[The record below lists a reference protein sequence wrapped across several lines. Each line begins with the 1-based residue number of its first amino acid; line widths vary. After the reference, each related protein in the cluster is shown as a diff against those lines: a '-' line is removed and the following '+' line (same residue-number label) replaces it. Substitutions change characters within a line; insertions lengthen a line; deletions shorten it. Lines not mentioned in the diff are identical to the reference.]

1 MLVTDPDSEQEALRC
16 VLQLVADARAV
27 DTESLAAM
35 LAVEPALTGSA
46 RFDALLGGVAAHLAR
61 QAGLPAPTWTSASS
75 RFLDEWWFVSG
86 VASLHASALVQSPAE
101 LAIRGVF
108 VCDGALDRV

>member
-1 MLVTDPDSEQEALRC
+1 MAADPPDEQQALRW
-16 VLQLVADARAV
+16 VLQVVADATAV
-27 DTESLAAM
+27 APGDLPMLLAE
-35 LAVEPALTGSA
+35 EPQPTGSA
-46 RFDALLGGVAAHLAR
+46 RFDALLGGVVAHVAR
-61 QAGLPAPTWTSASS
+61 QAGVPAPAWAGGPG

-86 VASLHASALVQSPAE
+86 VVSLHASALVQSPAE